1 MNDVK
6 PRSLGGS
13 DLRVS
18 RLCLG
23 GNVFGWTA
31 DEPTSFRVLDAFVA
45 GGGTFVDTA
54 DSYSAW
60 APGHRGGES
69 ETVIGRWLADRGR
82 PDGLVVATKVSR
94 HPEFPG
100 LSAANVHAAA
110 EASLRRL
117 GVEAIDLY
125 YAHFDDPDTPLE
137 ESARAFSELVEAGR
151 VRAVGLSNHA
161 PDRIRA
167 WLDICAD
174 RGLHAPVCVQP
185 HYNLVHRDIEAG
197 LVPLARER
205 GLSLLPYFGLAR
217 GFLTGKYRPGG
228 PGVDSPRA
236 SQVTR
241 LVEDE
246 RALRVLDALDTVAE
260 RLGVAQAAV
269 ALAWLADRPGVD
281 SVLAS
286 ARDPEQLADLLP
298 VNSLVLDADSTA
310 LLTEASAP

>member
-1 MNDVK
+1 MTDVDLR
-6 PRSLGGS
+6 PLGDS

-31 DEPTSFRVLDAFVA
+31 DEPASFRVLDDYVA
-45 GGGTFVDTA
+45 GGGTFIDTA
-54 DSYSAW
+54 DSYTAW
-60 APGHRGGES
+60 IEGNSGGES

-82 PDGLVVATKVSR
+82 PEGLVLATKVGR
-94 HPEFPG
+94 HPEFRG

-110 EASLRRL
+110 RASLDRL
-117 GVEAIDLY
+117 GLESVDLY
-125 YAHFDDPDTPLE
+125 YAHIDDPETPLE
-137 ESARAFSELVEAGR
+137 ESARAFSELVDSGL
-151 VRAVGLSNHA
+151 VRHIGLSNHT
-161 PDRIRA
+161 PERIRA

-185 HYNLVHRDIEAG
+185 HYNLLERGAEDA
-197 LVPLARER
+197 LVPLAQER
-205 GLSLLPYFGLAR
+205 GLALLPYFGLAR

-228 PGVDSPRA
+228 PAVDSPRA
-236 SQVTR
+236 GSASA
-241 LVEDE
+241 LLEDA
-246 RALRVLDALDTVAE
+246 RALRVLDALDTVAG

-269 ALAWLADRPGVD
+269 ALAWLADRPEVA

-286 ARDPEQLADLLP
+286 ARGPEQLADLLS
-298 VNSLVLDADSTA
+298 VQSLVLDPDSTA

>member
-6 PRSLGGS
+6 PRPLGDS
-13 DLRVS
+13 DLYVS

-31 DEPTSFRVLDAFVA
+31 DESASFRVLDDYVA

-69 ETVIGRWLADRGR
+69 ETLIGRWLADRGR
-82 PDGLVVATKVSR
+82 PEDLVLATKVSR

-100 LSAANVHAAA
+100 LSAGNVHAAA
-110 EASLRRL
+110 DASLERL
-117 GVEAIDLY
+117 GVDAIDLY

-137 ESARAFSELVEAGR
+137 ESARAFSELVDAGK
-151 VRAVGLSNHA
+151 VRYIGLSNHT

-174 RGLHAPVCVQP
+174 QGLHAPVCVQP
-185 HYNLVHRDIEAG
+185 HYNLVERGVEDA

-205 GLSLLPYFGLAR
+205 RLSLLPYFGLAR

-228 PGVDSPRA
+228 PSVDSPRA
-236 SQVTR
+236 GSAGA
-241 LVEDE
+241 LLEDE
-246 RALRVLDALDTVAE
+246 RALRVLDALDTVAG
-260 RLGVAQAAV
+260 RLGVPQAAV
-269 ALAWLADRPGVD
+269 ALAWLADRPTVS

-286 ARDPEQLADLLP
+286 ARGPEQLADLLP
-298 VNSLVLDADSTA
+298 VNTLVLDAESAD